1 LAKAPKKVL
10 SIQILVVVEHHVKV
24 MVEDN
29 KVTMAT
35 IINNKKVNPKEVE
48 EETLREG
55 GVVEI
60 MVKVIEVNNQAVA
73 QIAIIARNL
82 NT

>member
-1 LAKAPKKVL
+1 ML

>member
-1 LAKAPKKVL
+1 ML
-10 SIQILVVVEHHVKV
+10 SIQILVVVEHAIKV

-29 KVTMAT
+29 MVTMAT

-48 EETLREG
+48 EKTLNEG
-55 GVVEI
+55 GVVET

-73 QIAIIARNL
+73 KIVIIVTNL
-82 NT
+82 QT

>member
-1 LAKAPKKVL
+1 MLC
-10 SIQILVVVEHHVKV
+10 IQTLVVVEHHVKV
-24 MVEDN
+24 IMEDN
-29 KVTMAT
+29 MVTMVT

-48 EETLREG
+48 EETLKEG
-55 GVVEI
+55 GVVEA
-60 MVKVIEVNNQAVA
+60 MVRVIEVNNQGVV